1 MLERADG
8 APVVV
13 LTGLHDR
20 ETGVSAVARG
30 AADFLVKGDP
40 PEALARSIRYAVERS
55 QAESARA
62 LWRETELLR
71 GANLRLERGLP
82 PRPPP
87 VDPATPRPRR
97 HPPAARPG
105 HH

>member
-40 PEALARSIRYAVERS
+40 SEALARSIRYAVERS

-71 GANLRLERGLP
+71 GGHLRLAPGL
-82 PRPPP
+82 RPCPLLGEP
-87 VDPATPRPRR
+87 TTTWA
-97 HPPAARPG
+97 HPSGRE
-105 HH
+105 